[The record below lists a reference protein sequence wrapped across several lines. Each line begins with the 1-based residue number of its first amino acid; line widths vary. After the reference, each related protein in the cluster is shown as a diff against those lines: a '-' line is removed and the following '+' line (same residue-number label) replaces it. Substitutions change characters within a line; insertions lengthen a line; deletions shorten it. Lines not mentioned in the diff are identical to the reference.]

1 MSSGGEVVIK
11 ITGDD
16 SEYEK
21 KLNELEKKAKKAASA
36 IDQVT
41 KSSEK
46 ASSAINDTKGMD
58 ELGDKAEEASKSVE
72 QIARN
77 AEQVSDAFD
86 DTKSVDKMGDSIE
99 DTGEKTEEL
108 NKSLKDAGEAAE
120 QAGSKGEKA
129 AGRSKMSLAD
139 LKAGID
145 LTTAVLN
152 KFADVAKK
160 GIDYNA
166 TMESYRTSFEVM
178 TGSAEKAAEVV
189 ERLRT
194 MGAETPF
201 ETTDLVQTTQLLM
214 QYGFTA
220 DDAIS
225 KMSMLGDIAQG
236 NREAMNSI
244 AMGYAQMSSAGKV
257 NLQDIKQMINVCH
270 AA

>member
-1 MSSGGEVVIK
+1 MAENSVKIK
-11 ITGDD
+11 IDGDD
-16 SEYEK
+16 SGFQGTLYGIAQK
-21 KLNELEKKAKKAASA
+21 TKA
-36 IDQVT
+36 
-41 KSSEK
+41 
-46 ASSAINDTKGMD
+46 GM
-58 ELGDKAEEASKSVE
+58 
-72 QIARN
+72 
-77 AEQVSDAFD
+77 
-86 DTKSVDKMGDSIE
+86 
-99 DTGEKTEEL
+99 
-108 NKSLKDAGEAAE
+108 
-120 QAGSKGEKA
+120 
-129 AGRSKMSLAD
+129 AD
-139 LKAGID
+139 IKAGID
-145 LTTAVLN
+145 MATAALN

-189 ERLRT
+189 ERLRK

>member
-1 MSSGGEVVIK
+1 MAENSVKIK
-11 ITGDD
+11 IDGDD
-16 SEYEK
+16 SGFQST
-21 KLNELEKKAKKAASA
+21 LSG
-36 IDQVT
+36 V
-41 KSSEK
+41 
-46 ASSAINDTKGMD
+46 
-58 ELGDKAEEASKSVE
+58 
-72 QIARN
+72 
-77 AEQVSDAFD
+77 
-86 DTKSVDKMGDSIE
+86 
-99 DTGEKTEEL
+99 
-108 NKSLKDAGEAAE
+108 
-120 QAGSKGEKA
+120 GEKA
-129 AGRSKMSLAD
+129 KAGLAD
-139 LKAGID
+139 IKAGID
-145 LTTAVLN
+145 MATAALN

-189 ERLRT
+189 ERLRK

>member
-1 MSSGGEVVIK
+1 MADNSVIIK
-11 ITGDD
+11 IDGDD
-16 SEYEK
+16 SGF
-21 KLNELEKKAKKAASA
+21 
-36 IDQVT
+36 QVT
-41 KSSEK
+41 LSGIAQKTK
-46 ASSAINDTKGMD
+46 AGM
-58 ELGDKAEEASKSVE
+58 
-72 QIARN
+72 
-77 AEQVSDAFD
+77 
-86 DTKSVDKMGDSIE
+86 
-99 DTGEKTEEL
+99 
-108 NKSLKDAGEAAE
+108 
-120 QAGSKGEKA
+120 
-129 AGRSKMSLAD
+129 AD
-139 LKAGID
+139 IKAGID
-145 LTTAVLN
+145 LATAALN